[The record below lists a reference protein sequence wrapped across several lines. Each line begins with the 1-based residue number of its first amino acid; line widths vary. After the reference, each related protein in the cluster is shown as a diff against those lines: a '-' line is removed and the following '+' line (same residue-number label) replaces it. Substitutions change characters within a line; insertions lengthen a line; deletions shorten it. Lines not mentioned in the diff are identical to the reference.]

1 MISLDSLPESL
12 PVFENSEIFYV
23 ISYQINVSKL
33 VYIRLDWKNFSN
45 RVGSSL
51 IRNLKILKFW
61 FIIKFQM
68 FVFLFSCFF
77 KFILLHERSRTSFGV
92 KQKWTLFH
100 KTGIWIMLNRKWFP
114 EMLSLVIPFHFEF
127 AFFISAFANLAI

>member
-1 MISLDSLPESL
+1 MKSLDNFLASFWKIR
-12 PVFENSEIFYV
+12 VFFV
-23 ISYQINVSKL
+23 ISYQINVRKL
-33 VYIRLDWKNFSN
+33 VYVRLDWKNFSN